1 MRLIERIFD
10 KLRWPDPKPSEGI
23 VIEDQIG
30 VLKAIAKEP
39 GSIIKDEEPYRAG
52 KPLRY
57 RTVQRLLE
65 LGQLTNGQDDRS
77 IAYSHIVRDVG
88 LPYITL
94 TARGW
99 ERITVKLDL

>member
-1 MRLIERIFD
+1 MRLIKRIFD

-30 VLKAIAKEP
+30 VLKAIAKQP
-39 GSIIKDEEPYRAG
+39 GSIIRVEDPSLPYRAD

-57 RTVQRLLE
+57 RTVIRLIE
-65 LGQLTNGQDDRS
+65 MDQLTIQHADD
-77 IAYSHIVRDVG
+77 ATG
-88 LPYITL
+88 TNYITL

-99 ERITVKLDL
+99 ERITVKLDP

>member
-1 MRLIERIFD
+1 MNLLERIFAN
-10 KLRWPDPKPSEGI
+10 LRWPDPKPTEGI

-30 VLKAIAKEP
+30 VLQAIAQQP

-57 RTVQRLLE
+57 RTVQRLLG

-77 IAYSHIVRDVG
+77 IAYSHIVRDIG

-99 ERITVKLDL
+99 DRITVKLDP

>member
-1 MRLIERIFD
+1 MNLLERIFAN
-10 KLRWPDPKPSEGI
+10 LRWPDPKPSEGI

-30 VLKAIAKEP
+30 VLRAIAKEP
-39 GSIIKDEEPYRAG
+39 GSIIKVNTIDVPYRAG

-65 LGQLTNGQDDRS
+65 LEQLTLQRAHDGSD
-77 IAYSHIVRDVG
+77 
-88 LPYITL
+88 LTLITL

-99 ERITVKLDL
+99 ERITVKLDP

>member
-1 MRLIERIFD
+1 MRYYLEQLFS
-10 KLRWPDPKPSEGI
+10 KLRWPDPKPTEGI

-39 GSIIKDEEPYRAG
+39 GSIIKDVEPHRAG

-57 RTVQRLLE
+57 RTIQRLLE
-65 LGQLTNGQDDRS
+65 LKQLVLGREDLRG
-77 IAYSHIVRDVG
+77 IA
-88 LPYITL
+88 YITL

-99 ERITVKLDL
+99 DRITIKLDP

>member
-1 MRLIERIFD
+1 MRLLERIFD

-39 GSIIKDEEPYRAG
+39 GSIIKDEEPHRAG

-57 RTVQRLLE
+57 RTIQRLLE
-65 LGQLTNGQDDRS
+65 MEQLVSFRDDGGTS
-77 IAYSHIVRDVG
+77 
-88 LPYITL
+88 YITL
-94 TARGW
+94 NARGW
-99 ERITVKLDL
+99 ERITVKLDP

>member
-1 MRLIERIFD
+1 MTLLERWAEILNS
-10 KLRWPDPKPSEGI
+10 LRWPDPKPTEGI

-57 RTVQRLLE
+57 RTIQRLLE
-65 LGQLTNGQDDRS
+65 LEQLVLGREDLRGID
-77 IAYSHIVRDVG
+77 
-88 LPYITL
+88 YITL

-99 ERITVKLDL
+99 DRITVKLDP